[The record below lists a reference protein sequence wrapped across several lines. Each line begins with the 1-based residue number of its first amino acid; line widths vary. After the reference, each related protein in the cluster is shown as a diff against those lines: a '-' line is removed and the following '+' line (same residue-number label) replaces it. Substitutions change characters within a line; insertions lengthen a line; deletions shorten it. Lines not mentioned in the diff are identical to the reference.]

1 MKTAC
6 FFLLFDNINFYE
18 YRKDPCLNNKSDQ
31 IIYTIEYIYFM
42 HSEGDNKLES
52 N

>member
-1 MKTAC
+1 METV
-6 FFLLFDNINFYE
+6 FFILLFDNINFYE
-18 YRKDPCLNNKSDQ
+18 YRKDPCLNNKNHQ
-31 IIYTIEYIYFM
+31 IVYTIEYIHFM